1 METMLERKLTVLVIV
16 WNCALFLAVSCWVF
30 QSENGYQAQT
40 RYTEIMRCAMVFEP
54 FVAAWN
60 IVVAPEV
67 WIRKAQKCWDSAGRF
82 LKAKVRKLM
91 LSIRMSFPVYQF
103 RESRALW
110 LPNAQSLS
118 RLLDWKLRRVW
129 GDLKVVRELK
139 LVCGRASCI
148 SSWACEVRSLLKEF
162 VALEQAAKGLEFNQ
176 WPSALSAMVAQQLS
190 ALDKF
195 QVELMHSQKAAD
207 AEAEA
212 AEAEAFE
219 ADAEQML
226 APFSPVARAPGGSGM
241 DRDSDA
247 GGDPPRQKRSSISLV
262 GKFIKSYS
270 VSEGQSH
277 QEHRRSSRAINKSKK
292 FLRKVFS
299 SYRFG
304 NFMLMVVLVDAYCT
318 CRDID
323 ARATGVEADAV
334 FTFLSDFCLVLY
346 SLELCGLLFV
356 RGREIL
362 KDWMIVV
369 DILVVICGYVE
380 FILVQVT
387 PSELVQK
394 MSLLRAL
401 RLARIFRLMRL
412 LRKIRA
418 LRELYKLV
426 TMMSTCLKTLLW
438 SKWQACHSTVVA
450 HLGPFCTAFW
460 TRTIKFR
467 QFREAAR
474 QVHLDMVAQ
483 ALPDLVDQAICCD
496 GDRSGAST
504 TSFHERHSQA
514 FNHILDLDLRGG
526 GGRGKGKEPDN
537 DPSNH
542 DQLFNAIVQVLG
554 KYGVSSWEERK
565 KSRAKSEQKQQKSF
579 LEALQQSLDRY
590 RRKPHDRLLQS
601 ITSIVQAAQAGKLS
615 MESPP
620 AEAETSSA
628 DKGKGKNKGKGANDN
643 IANTAAQ
650 QKDKSKG
657 KGKSKV
663 VKKKKVLSLQPSSWG
678 PKAIMTD
685 DSLRQALVKDIPE
698 LPQNPVTQSTQKPT
712 ELQLHVFRI
721 TVPSIFLDNARWL
734 HICTS
739 PQKALHALIDPL
751 ELHSSY
757 GWKKTTV
764 GTAEK
769 QERGL
774 FVKAPPC
781 VQNGRSIELQEAL
794 LGAGWTEIQVLYP
807 PRGKQPWLIKAK
819 PPPNSEGEILGVA
832 TGDFTLY
839 LSRVPPRAPHV
850 VGIKPVHITRKAQ
863 PAHEVNLNTEAEDL
877 ETELEDPPSADAN
890 MTGEAAKDPAKKRDP
905 PEKQS
910 PLKKKHKESAP
921 NFLQGY
927 ELKDCCGDGACGY
940 NSLAFAY
947 WLSNNADKPHPSN
960 EEIKTMGRTLRQQI
974 HQHICKH
981 QGKYSATFAT
991 DARWTKETEGREVP
1005 TTFDSWLLA
1014 LLRPQ
1019 RWICQTTLQAAA
1031 NRLGVH
1037 ITVLINNQNDTRAV
1051 HIPCQQLNFATTV
1064 VIYLKDKHY
1073 QAVLPTRKA
1082 WPLEWTSQR
1091 LHGLVAVGDP
1101 LFFFTTGA
1109 FDSSYLDARAVTDF
1123 FEKKAQCSMAPGCY
1137 PEGHSMHFYFFF
1149 LQEIFGK
1156 RGQGCTED
1164 IPFEDRG
1171 TRINRTEIV
1180 EASFDVPEG
1189 ERDWECPFRHEYL
1202 PQFGNYHQKQ
1212 KNVRHHYDTKHP
1224 RRNTSPGAI
1233 QKALAK
1239 SVKKD
1244 PSRFPKKKSGY
1255 MQAAAKRRA
1264 KERDLG
1270 LNGHKLIA
1278 FQPVW
1283 SEWPRPKKGKPQKG
1297 QLFTCQKCWGIAN
1310 YNKHMWKPCTGS
1322 RGEASRQAVNRWAG
1336 ICAGPSGD
1344 NVSTLLAC
1352 WGTTKAEADMY
1363 FNHLEEEGVEP
1374 NPGPETPGGADDDDD
1389 GGSDDDDPDPSD
1401 PSSTAS
1407 HEQSDQTQSST
1418 ARSSVRVSCVNVR
1431 DGPGLWRLVKILECD
1446 SSFTDVI
1453 CIQESCIHAEEYNTV
1468 ANKFSAMGFKAYWAE
1483 GSPGKKATGGCVTVV
1498 RSTIP
1503 HRVVE
1508 IFSGGPHQHICIEF
1522 KSSWMVCNSYIPPRQ
1537 HLRYIAHQAFTE
1549 ILHKIKLSAGGRP
1562 WIALGDY
1569 NALPQEMEAV
1579 FSPHGGTLFYQQ
1591 CRFQGNRY
1599 IDHIWSNEHN
1609 FLAEGKVLPYKVSD
1623 HKWFSTIRWDAESH
1637 RCVRRRGHVWSSP
1650 PGVPFATWKEH
1661 LAVTW
1666 EQCDR
1671 SFLESFAAAEANPSQ
1686 ATVDMVWQE
1695 WNSYLHNF
1703 FSVAT
1708 SSFSQSLQGS
1718 SRTGLA
1724 AWSKKAEQAGS
1735 KPSKPHLQWIP
1746 KLVRRESGNMACR
1759 KRCNW
1764 LSRAERVLELM
1775 NKSSR
1780 SHNQDTE
1787 LQRLM
1792 CRIRRR
1798 MPSTHEFPVFV
1809 RQLAEEIKQTQK
1821 QQAQEERET
1830 KDLFIQRWR
1839 HSMQYSVSE
1848 RCKWLRKSKQC
1859 RPYVLH
1865 GDRQLDKDQDILNAI
1880 CEHWQATWRA
1890 CKHAPVQPK
1899 IQVVLNNLPEQVP
1912 LSGRPDLEDFST
1924 ALKELGGSSGPD
1936 DWQLEELRCLP
1947 PGAIPLFSRLTC
1959 TWEASGCTPGTLKY
1973 SRQVNLA
1980 KPHKIVNGCT
1990 KSSDLRPIN
1999 VYSLWYRW
2007 WSGSWAKSKLLRSWR
2022 QRVFPA
2028 EITGGLNSPGSEH
2041 LAAKLQDA
2049 LVQHGYLATL
2059 DYSLAFDHVVP
2070 AAVSLGM
2077 ERLGLPKALSSV
2089 LLDQWT
2095 HQKRILQWN

>member
-1 METMLERKLTVLVIV
+1 M
-16 WNCALFLAVSCWVF
+16 
-30 QSENGYQAQT
+30 
-40 RYTEIMRCAMVFEP
+40 
-54 FVAAWN
+54 AWR
-60 IVVAPEV
+60 VQGAP
-67 WIRKAQKCWDSAGRF
+67 
-82 LKAKVRKLM
+82 
-91 LSIRMSFPVYQF
+91 
-103 RESRALW
+103 
-110 LPNAQSLS
+110 
-118 RLLDWKLRRVW
+118 
-129 GDLKVVRELK
+129 
-139 LVCGRASCI
+139 
-148 SSWACEVRSLLKEF
+148 SWF
-162 VALEQAAKGLEFNQ
+162 
-176 WPSALSAMVAQQLS
+176 
-190 ALDKF
+190 
-195 QVELMHSQKAAD
+195 
-207 AEAEA
+207 
-212 AEAEAFE
+212 
-219 ADAEQML
+219 
-226 APFSPVARAPGGSGM
+226 
-241 DRDSDA
+241 
-247 GGDPPRQKRSSISLV
+247 
-262 GKFIKSYS
+262 
-270 VSEGQSH
+270 
-277 QEHRRSSRAINKSKK
+277 
-292 FLRKVFS
+292 
-299 SYRFG
+299 
-304 NFMLMVVLVDAYCT
+304 
-318 CRDID
+318 
-323 ARATGVEADAV
+323 
-334 FTFLSDFCLVLY
+334 
-346 SLELCGLLFV
+346 
-356 RGREIL
+356 
-362 KDWMIVV
+362 
-369 DILVVICGYVE
+369 
-380 FILVQVT
+380 
-387 PSELVQK
+387 
-394 MSLLRAL
+394 
-401 RLARIFRLMRL
+401 
-412 LRKIRA
+412 
-418 LRELYKLV
+418 
-426 TMMSTCLKTLLW
+426 
-438 SKWQACHSTVVA
+438 
-450 HLGPFCTAFW
+450 
-460 TRTIKFR
+460 
-467 QFREAAR
+467 
-474 QVHLDMVAQ
+474 
-483 ALPDLVDQAICCD
+483 
-496 GDRSGAST
+496 
-504 TSFHERHSQA
+504 
-514 FNHILDLDLRGG
+514 
-526 GGRGKGKEPDN
+526 
-537 DPSNH
+537 
-542 DQLFNAIVQVLG
+542 
-554 KYGVSSWEERK
+554 
-565 KSRAKSEQKQQKSF
+565 
-579 LEALQQSLDRY
+579 
-590 RRKPHDRLLQS
+590 
-601 ITSIVQAAQAGKLS
+601 
-615 MESPP
+615 
-620 AEAETSSA
+620 
-628 DKGKGKNKGKGANDN
+628 
-643 IANTAAQ
+643 
-650 QKDKSKG
+650 
-657 KGKSKV
+657 
-663 VKKKKVLSLQPSSWG
+663 
-678 PKAIMTD
+678 
-685 DSLRQALVKDIPE
+685 
-698 LPQNPVTQSTQKPT
+698 
-712 ELQLHVFRI
+712 
-721 TVPSIFLDNARWL
+721 
-734 HICTS
+734 
-739 PQKALHALIDPL
+739 
-751 ELHSSY
+751 
-757 GWKKTTV
+757 
-764 GTAEK
+764 
-769 QERGL
+769 
-774 FVKAPPC
+774 
-781 VQNGRSIELQEAL
+781 RSIELQEAL

-1082 WPLEWTSQR
+1082 WPLEWTSLAEKLGEISR
-1091 LHGLVAVGDP
+1091 GGGPHATPVKASGSTDWLPSGTP
-1101 LFFFTTGA
+1101 
-1109 FDSSYLDARAVTDF
+1109 SSSSRRAPSTPPTWMPASTPR
-1123 FEKKAQCSMAPGCY
+1123 KSPAPMAPPLTTPRRPSASQVPSRTSSRKKRSAAWLPDATPRGTPCTFTSSSSKKSSAKEAKAA
-1137 PEGHSMHFYFFF
+1137 PRIEQPAATRKGAETKLRGTSTVHQPATQQKDGTWTWPCPHCDVV
-1149 LQEIFGK
+1149 LRGK
-1156 RGQGCTED
+1156 SSRNLSSRRTSHMLFRHKD

-2095 HQKRILQWN
+2095 HQKRILQWNCSTFSRLLCADMSVPQGDASSPLALNILMFAGFNYVKRHCAASPTQRLHVVYMDDRSWTSSSARLLLSTLRTWHSFSARAGLRENETKTQITYANPDRKQDLLIEIGEDETLLEALTPSAVVLGCGTSCEEQRQPNDKELQRIQDAQHTCKRIRLLPLAHTEKLFTARLTAVSKAAFGWVAATPSEALSKAFDTAVRATSDAFREGSKHLHNVLLGVTRCLSPVVGVKQVLLWCKSLAQEQWDDTRRRVSTLQRLAQDFLHQVGWVFTRGKWAHRSLAFSGRLKMVPVRPAGTKSLTWCASRGGTCSGSDSLLRPGVTPFLSGALHMTQRGSASSESSYTTLMARQRL